1 MRKILTVCFLLLA
14 GAAAAAGDVL
24 QWRTYVNERFGTA
37 IEYPGSIF
45 KAEPWPDNGDGLV
58 FKSRD
63 GAEFTVSA
71 SYNALSDNVQSL
83 EQSLRHPASGGPDQ
97 YTNVTYRLSQP
108 GLLVLSGFRGDRV
121 YYEKFLF
128 GRSQETIHQ
137 FAIVY
142 PRATK
147 SIYDPI
153 VERMSK
159 SMTFR

>member
-1 MRKILTVCFLLLA
+1 MRKMLTVCFLFLA
-14 GAAAAAGDVL
+14 GAAAAAGDDL

-37 IEYPGSIF
+37 IEYPASIF
-45 KAEPWPDNGDGLV
+45 KPEPWPENGDGLV

-83 EQSLRHPASGGPDQ
+83 EESLHHPASGEPDQ

-108 GLLVLSGFRGDRV
+108 GLLVLSGFRGDKV
-121 YYEKFLF
+121 YYERFLF
-128 GRSQETIHQ
+128 GRGQETLHQ
-137 FAIVY
+137 FVIIY
-142 PRATK
+142 PRTTK
-147 SIYDPI
+147 NTYDPI